1 MKTYKIHFIRN
12 GMTREN
18 AEGRYIG
25 HTDAPLSPEGEEEI
39 ARLAEQFEYPPAQA
53 VFSSPLKR
61 CLGTAAIVYPDK
73 TPIVLHDLIE
83 YNFGSFEG
91 KTAAQLASSP
101 VFPAWLAGDPDAVP
115 PFGES
120 RDAFSV
126 RIEQCFLMLVNGLLK
141 TGTDTAAVV
150 THGGIIAAL
159 LEVFGVPEHPMSE
172 WLSPSGC
179 GYTVRITPS
188 VWSKVFKFEIIA
200 EIPAPRDDLD

>member
-12 GMTREN
+12 GMTTEN

-25 HTDAPLSPEGEEEI
+25 HTDAPLSGEGEEEI
-39 ARLAEQFEYPPAQA
+39 LRLAREFEYPPAQA

-61 CLGTAAIVYPDK
+61 CLSTAGLIYPDQK
-73 TPIVLHDLIE
+73 PIVLRDLIE

-101 VFPAWLAGDPDAVP
+101 VFAAWLAGDPDAVP

-120 RDAFSV
+120 RDAFSA
-126 RIEQCFLMLVNGLLK
+126 RIQQCFVMLVNGLLK

-159 LEVFGVPEHPMSE
+159 LEVFGVPEQPMSS

-188 VWSKVFKFEIIA
+188 VWLKVFKFEIVA
-200 EIPAPRDDLD
+200 EIPASPEPED

>member
-25 HTDAPLSPEGEEEI
+25 RTDVPLSAEGEEEI
-39 ARLAEQFEYPPAQA
+39 LRLAREFDYPAVQA

-61 CLGTAAIVYPDK
+61 CLGTAGLIYPEQ
-73 TPIVLHDLIE
+73 TPIVLNDLIE

-91 KTAAQLASSP
+91 KTPEQLASSP
-101 VFPAWLAGDPDAVP
+101 VFPAWLAGEPDAAP

-120 RDAFSV
+120 RDAFSA
-126 RIEQCFLMLVNGLLK
+126 RIQQCFLMLVNGLLK

-159 LEVFGVPEHPMSE
+159 LEVFGVPKQPMSS

-188 VWSKVFKFEIIA
+188 VWLKVFQFEIVA
-200 EIPAPRDDLD
+200 EIPTAPKEED